1 MFKKVFLTQEFKNL
15 RRPWI
20 KYLRTSKNI
29 ETNRKKNPTILIAR
43 RCFSI
48 TASCK
53 NYTCTRSLNLTNA
66 QFCVVNKIHAKVLSV
81 AVSFQQSRPEHLLAP
96 NHIVIHTWRCVCSCF
111 YARLRICLQMVAT
124 SRKQGQAVNNTAT
137 HTLFLRVAC
146 SRRQIAERR
155 RGWIDAPHPKRISGN
170 KVHLCDVWS
179 VM

>member
-1 MFKKVFLTQEFKNL
+1 MANRQFTGLNSEDEFINVKRKKVLWVCGFFFIHEWLVYKKVFLKQEFKNL

-20 KYLRTSKNI
+20 KYLRTSKSI

-66 QFCVVNKIHAKVLSV
+66 QFCVVNKIHAKVLPV

-124 SRKQGQAVNNTAT
+124 SRKRGQAVNNTAT
-137 HTLFLRVAC
+137 HTLFCA
-146 SRRQIAERR
+146 
-155 RGWIDAPHPKRISGN
+155 
-170 KVHLCDVWS
+170 
-179 VM
+179 